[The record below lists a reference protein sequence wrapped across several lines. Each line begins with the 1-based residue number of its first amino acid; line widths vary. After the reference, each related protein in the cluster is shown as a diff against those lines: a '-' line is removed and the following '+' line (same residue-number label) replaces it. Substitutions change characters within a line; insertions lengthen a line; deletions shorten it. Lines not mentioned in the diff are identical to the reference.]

1 MLISPALAAHGVV
14 GTGGGGG
21 TALLI
26 IIGVAIVFLL
36 VYVGQKKWRRRRRGE
51 DGSDKIAASPSAT
64 MRATVHRRLLSLA
77 RQELAIRLD
86 YAELRQGRCQVAEG
100 QTLGCGPGGSCG
112 RRYREP

>member
-36 VYVGQKKWRRRRRGE
+36 VYVGQKKWRRRMRGD
-51 DGSDKIAASPSAT
+51 DGSD
-64 MRATVHRRLLSLA
+64 R
-77 RQELAIRLD
+77 
-86 YAELRQGRCQVAEG
+86 
-100 QTLGCGPGGSCG
+100 
-112 RRYREP
+112 